1 MCVSEGEEK
10 KRCLV
15 SVWLASREAE
25 RVSGYWKRKG
35 PMARGVADS
44 GFVRD
49 GFLGLGFFMLPSNV
63 QNCPPFLC
71 VLNATIYRQ
80 NIVLSPNLVPQLL
93 SFFVNLIFFWIFLI
107 NIDSNEENY

>member
-49 GFLGLGFFMLPSNV
+49 GFLGLGFFYVTFKCAKL
-63 QNCPPFLC
+63 PPFC
-71 VLNATIYRQ
+71 VCVECYYL
-80 NIVLSPNLVPQLL
+80 
-93 SFFVNLIFFWIFLI
+93 
-107 NIDSNEENY
+107 